1 MKGFKHMDQQQTVA
15 PVDHGVLSS
24 TGTVAVG
31 TASGIFSSVG
41 KTALYTIG
49 GFALVGFLVGTG
61 VFGAA
66 FGLLAPVLGSSAG
79 GVASTIFYTL
89 GFGALGVGASV
100 VAAPVAGLIGGSKG
114 AMHSINRV
122 SAEKGAA
129 NAVQAQVA
137 AYKAQAQAEA
147 AIASANAAS
156 AKYNFPAQG
165 DAMNPA
171 STKLFAANDNAY
183 ANDNALAHQGT
194 VAAQH
199 QVQQG

>member
-1 MKGFKHMDQQQTVA
+1 MEQQQTVA

-24 TGTVAVG
+24 TGAVVTG
-31 TASGIFSSVG
+31 TATGIFSSVG
-41 KTALYTIG
+41 KTAMYTIG
-49 GFALVGFLVGTG
+49 GFALLGLLVGSGFLP
-61 VFGAA
+61 AA
-66 FGLLAPVLGSSAG
+66 FGLLAPILGPSAG
-79 GVASTIFYTL
+79 SVGSTILYTL

-114 AMHSINRV
+114 ATNAVHRV